1 MYLLRRRHQTTALV
15 LVLAAMLVALA
26 LAVVLPGR
34 AEAGHV
40 QKTTNQSVSV
50 SAGGAVG
57 DTFLSVNAFYFVND
71 FGEGGQASVSWDE
84 GAGDICT
91 GFAEIDSGEL
101 VTNFETAADL
111 TVDVLLETFE
121 GTCSLD
127 GTIVTLDLDWDST
140 AVTSTTRSNTRGPTF
155 HCRGVGTTHDATVTG
170 TTGAIGVAGSALDFA
185 FMSFNTSV
193 CQNRLHGGG
202 GPGGP

>member
-50 SAGGAVG
+50 SASGEVGG
-57 DTFLSVNAFYFVND
+57 TFLSVNTFFFVND
-71 FGEGGQASVSWDE
+71 FGEGGQASVFWND
-84 GAGDICT
+84 GVT
-91 GFAEIDSGEL
+91 GVCQGSAPIDSTDL
-101 VTNFETAADL
+101 VTNFDTAVDL
-111 TVDVLLETFE
+111 D
-121 GTCSLD
+121 
-127 GTIVTLDLDWDST
+127 VTLTLKGIEGEVDCALLGTEVTLNLDWDST

-155 HCRGVGTTHDATVTG
+155 HCRSTGTTHDARLSG
-170 TTGAIGVAGSALDFA
+170 TTDEIGIAGSALDFA

-193 CQNRLHGGG
+193 CQNQLHGEGR
-202 GPGGP
+202 P